1 MPAIEPAVV
10 AGLLLVLGPVLGLV
24 PVAHPALLPV
34 WSAPR
39 ERHLAIVAGHR
50 RPWWAL
56 NGGFGVATVSTLA
69 GLAILPLLATDRG
82 GAAIVVPGAIA
93 YGVGGVLWCIVL
105 AIRAR
110 VTPLL
115 GDHLANGIPTE
126 PAEAVVGAAQSGL
139 FAGFVLLT
147 AGGLVALG
155 FGLLAAGIGPSPVA
169 LLQVLAGLGL
179 LAWLLRTGDVIPALI
194 YLPTLALGLALLLR

>member
-1 MPAIEPAVV
+1 MPVIDPAVV
-10 AGLLLVLGPVLGLV
+10 AGLLLVVGPVLGLI
-24 PVAHPALLPV
+24 PVAHPALIPV

-50 RPWWAL
+50 RLWWAL
-56 NGGFGVATVSTLA
+56 NCGFGIATTSTLA
-69 GLAILPLLATDRG
+69 GLAILPTLATDRG
-82 GAAIVVPGAIA
+82 GAAAVVPGAIA
-93 YGVGGVLWCIVL
+93 YGVGCVLWCIVL

-115 GDHLANGIPTE
+115 GDHLANGMPTE

-147 AGGLVALG
+147 ALGLVALDL
-155 FGLLAAGIGPSPVA
+155 GLWAAGIGPSPVA
-169 LLQVLAGLGL
+169 AFQVLAGLGL
-179 LAWLLRTGDVIPALI
+179 LAWLLRAGDVIPALI
-194 YLPTLALGLALLLR
+194 YLPTLVLGLALLLR